1 MNMTCSIYE
10 YASTADNNSLGK
22 DENNINDNSNN
33 DDWIKEFY
41 LLDDDTAAD
50 LTDSCISD
58 DSSTSSTNEKK
69 VTVRNLM
76 HIMQYYHLK
85 KTKGMNKNDLVQQIE
100 LYEADPAN
108 IAVVRKRK
116 YMWYCLAELGEDA
129 YFKNFA
135 AAII

>member
-1 MNMTCSIYE
+1 MTCSIYE

-22 DENNINDNSNN
+22 DENNINDNN

-58 DSSTSSTNEKK
+58 DSSTSSTNDKK

-85 KTKGMNKNDLVQQIE
+85 KTKGMNKNDLLQQIE

>member
-10 YASTADNNSLGK
+10 YASTADTNSLGK
-22 DENNINDNSNN
+22 DESNINDNNN
-33 DDWIKEFY
+33 DWIKEFY
-41 LLDDDTAAD
+41 LLEDDTAAD

>member
-1 MNMTCSIYE
+1 MTCSIYE
-10 YASTADNNSLGK
+10 YAVTEDKNSLGK
-22 DENNINDNSNN
+22 DENNNNNNN
-33 DDWIKEFY
+33 DDWINDFY

-85 KTKGMNKNDLVQQIE
+85 KTKGMNKNDMVQQIE
-100 LYEADPAN
+100 LYETDPAN
-108 IAVVRKRK
+108 ITVVRKRK

-129 YFKNFA
+129 YFKGFTA
-135 AAII
+135 ALI

>member
-22 DENNINDNSNN
+22 DENNINNSN
-33 DDWIKEFY
+33 DDWITDFY
-41 LLDDDTAAD
+41 LLEDTAND

-58 DSSTSSTNEKK
+58 DSSTSSNSSVNEKK
-69 VTVRNLM
+69 VKVRNLM

-85 KTKGMNKNDLVQQIE
+85 KTKGMNKNDILQQIE

-108 IAVVRKRK
+108 ITIVRKRK

-129 YFKNFA
+129 YFKSFTA
-135 AAII
+135 ALI

>member
-1 MNMTCSIYE
+1 
-10 YASTADNNSLGK
+10 
-22 DENNINDNSNN
+22 
-33 DDWIKEFY
+33 
-41 LLDDDTAAD
+41 
-50 LTDSCISD
+50 
-58 DSSTSSTNEKK
+58 
-69 VTVRNLM
+69 
-76 HIMQYYHLK
+76 MQYYHLK

-108 IAVVRKRK
+108 IAIVRKRK

>member
-58 DSSTSSTNEKK
+58 DSSTSSTNDKK

-85 KTKGMNKNDLVQQIE
+85 KTKGMNKNDLLQQIE